1 MHPPEQKSVNR
12 VPDLIG
18 AKTKRTVT
26 GTLVVITL
34 MYLFATGFTGASP
47 AELWEGLPD
56 LWRLMQDFFPPNWGY
71 LPEAFSRLL
80 ETVQMAIIATTVAA
94 FAALPLALFG
104 AANLAPSRSLSV
116 SIKQGMNLLRTIP
129 DLLLA
134 VIFIG
139 MFGVGVFSGVM
150 ALIIVSTGILVKLT
164 SEAAEAIQPG
174 PVEAVRASGANL
186 IQVMAYGVVPQLLPQ
201 FTSYALYVFEINV
214 RASLVLG
221 FVGAGG
227 IGQLLQRSISF
238 FRYDDALMVVLV
250 IFAAVVVIDR
260 ISLTVRKGL
269 I

>member
-1 MHPPEQKSVNR
+1 MYPPERESVNA
-12 VPDLIG
+12 VPDLVG
-18 AKTKRTVT
+18 TRAKRTVT
-26 GTLVVITL
+26 GALAVITL
-34 MYLFATGFTGASP
+34 LYVFATWFTGASP
-47 AELWEGLPD
+47 VTLWQGLPD

-80 ETVQMAIIATTVAA
+80 ETLQMAVIATTVAA
-94 FAALPLALFG
+94 VVTVPLALFG
-104 AANLAPSRSLSV
+104 AANLAPSRSLSIV
-116 SIKQGMNLLRTIP
+116 MKQGMNLLRTIP

-164 SEAAEAIQPG
+164 SEVVEAIHPG
-174 PVEAVRASGANL
+174 PLEAVRASGGNL
-186 IQVMAYGVVPQLLPQ
+186 VQVMAYAVVPQVLPK
-201 FTSYALYVFEINV
+201 FTSYTLYVFEINV

-238 FRYDDALMVVLV
+238 FRYDDAMMVVLV
-250 IFAAVVVIDR
+250 IFVAVVLIDR
-260 ISLTVRKGL
+260 FSLAVRKEL
-269 I
+269 V